1 VIIGTAVISVRLIG
15 VQSLKEKRGILLSL
29 LKRTRNKFNASVA
42 EVGDQDLWQ
51 RAEIGV
57 AVISST
63 VKHAQQQ
70 VQKIVRF
77 IESEPRLEIISLSE
91 EIL

>member
-1 VIIGTAVISVRLIG
+1 MIIGTAVISVRLIG
-15 VQSLKEKRGILLSL
+15 VQSLKEKRGSLLSL

>member
-1 VIIGTAVISVRLIG
+1 MIIGTAVISVRLIG

-63 VKHAQQQ
+63 VKHAQHH
-70 VQKIVRF
+70 VQKIVSF